1 MNKFLVMVILKP
13 DIKESR
19 INYVQS
25 GIINLFEQNTKVQ
38 KIWYLGKRKLDFKNK
53 RYNEGIY
60 IKLDILGQSKKIEQI
75 RLELRKNQDILSS
88 IIMNNESEKISKLQS
103 LKIRKLPF
111 YNNIPIHNI
120 TPNNDARK
128 IFMLINKNIKLPFNE
143 SDIIA
148 VSEDEN
154 RILEMANKKLY
165 EYIYMKGYR
174 TIKPFKIIKEVEK
187 ELKNCRKVQF
197 VFDNNSNVGQELLI
211 QERYLI

>member
-1 MNKFLVMVILKP
+1 MNKY
-13 DIKESR
+13 ES
-19 INYVQS
+19 VV
-25 GIINLFEQNTKVQ
+25 IINPTVDEEGVKSLVAKFTDLINTDGKVE
-38 KIWYLGKRKLDFKNK
+38 KVDDLGKRKLDFKNK
-53 RYNEGIY
+53 KYNEGIY
-60 IKLDILGQSKKIEQI
+60 IKLDILGRSKKIEQI
-75 RLELRKNQDILSS
+75 RLELRENQDILSS
-88 IIMNNESEKISKLQS
+88 IIMNNESEKTSKLQS

-197 VFDNNSNVGQELLI
+197 IFDNNSNVGQELLI